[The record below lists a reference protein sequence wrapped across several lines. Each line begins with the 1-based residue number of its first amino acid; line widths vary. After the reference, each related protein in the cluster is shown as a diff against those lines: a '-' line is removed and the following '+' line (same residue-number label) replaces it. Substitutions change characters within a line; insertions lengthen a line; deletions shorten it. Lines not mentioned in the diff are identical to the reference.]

1 MSNTINI
8 NGIEITVSSVSGKFA
23 KIVTTLTFRK
33 DGKVVKECSAMDLD
47 RFVRPENRAAV
58 RAVIDAT
65 RTAVA
70 ETSEHKASIARQ
82 AELDACDDS
91 CETIRK
97 AMAL

>member
-1 MSNTINI
+1 MNKAISI

-23 KIVTTLTFRK
+23 TIVTTLTFRR
-33 DGKVVKECSAMDLD
+33 DGKVVKECSALDLD

-58 RAVIDAT
+58 QTVIDAT
-65 RTAVA
+65 RAAVA
-70 ETSEHKASIARQ
+70 ETSEHKASAARQ

-91 CETIRK
+91 YETIRK

>member
-1 MSNTINI
+1 MNNTINI

-33 DGKVVKECSAMDLD
+33 DGKIVKECSSIDLD

-58 RAVIDAT
+58 QVVIDAT
-65 RTAVA
+65 RAAVA
-70 ETSEHKASIARQ
+70 ETAEHKASVARQ

-91 CETIRK
+91 YEAICR
-97 AMAL
+97 AMA

>member
-33 DGKVVKECSAMDLD
+33 DGKTVKECSSFDLE

-58 RAVIDAT
+58 QAVIDAT
-65 RTAVA
+65 RAAVA
-70 ETSEHKASIARQ
+70 ESDEHKASVARH
-82 AELDACDDS
+82 AELDRLDDGYD
-91 CETIRK
+91 TIHK